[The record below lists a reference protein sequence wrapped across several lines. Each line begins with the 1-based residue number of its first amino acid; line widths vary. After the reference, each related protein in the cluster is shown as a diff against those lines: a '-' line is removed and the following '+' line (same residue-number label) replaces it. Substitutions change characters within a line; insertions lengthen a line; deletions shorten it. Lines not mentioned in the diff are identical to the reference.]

1 MMRELLEL
9 RLSAEE
15 AALYVPGY
23 ANQGLDPLD
32 TVRLHLE
39 THDPLVEELRA
50 VEAGYR
56 ARGTTLFTMC
66 AVRRHYTPRELQAAE
81 RLKVEFW
88 PFFMPSGEE
97 CGTRYDEARA
107 CPLCGAGAPQLGE
120 LRLNVGRI
128 PKSRDLA
135 FTPGAE
141 FIVSSRLVK
150 AMRARRITGFEL
162 RPVLSKGGKP
172 TDAWHQLI
180 IPSATVKTA
189 PPTFFGRSYLA
200 PEPDETRCPKGHVL
214 GRRLLSPLHVKR
226 SSLQPLDWQA
236 LKGLLGS
243 RQGLFRPHP
252 LFIISQRLYR
262 LLKELKVRNLNEE
275 VAHVG

>member
-1 MMRELLEL
+1 MRELLEL
-9 RLSAEE
+9 RLSGAK
-15 AALYVPGY
+15 AALHVPGY
-23 ANQGLDPLD
+23 ANKGLDPLD
-32 TVRLHLE
+32 TVRLQLD
-39 THDPLVEELRA
+39 THDPLVEQLRV
-50 VEAGYR
+50 VEAEYR

-66 AVRRHYTPRELQAAE
+66 EVSNRYTPRELQAAE

-135 FTPGAE
+135 VTPGAE
-141 FIVSSRLVK
+141 FVVSARLVK
-150 AMRARRITGFEL
+150 AMRAHRMTGFQL
-162 RPVLSKGGKP
+162 RPVLSKGGRP
-172 TDAWHQLI
+172 TDAWHQLL
-180 IPSATVKTA
+180 IPSATVKAT
-189 PPTFFGRSYLA
+189 PPTLFGGSYLT
-200 PEPDETRCPKGHVL
+200 PEPDEARCPQGHVL
-214 GRRLLSPLHVKR
+214 GRRLLSPLHVAR
-226 SSLQPLDWQA
+226 SSLEPLDWQA

-243 RQGLFRPHP
+243 RQGLFRPYP

>member
-1 MMRELLEL
+1 MRELLEL

-23 ANQGLDPLD
+23 ANKGLDPLD
-32 TVRLHLE
+32 TVRLHLDAR
-39 THDPLVEELRA
+39 DPLVEKLRA
-50 VEAGYR
+50 VEAEYQ

-66 AVRRHYTPRELQAAE
+66 TMRRHYAPSELQAAE
-81 RLKVEFW
+81 RLKVAFA

-97 CGTRYDEARA
+97 CGTRYDDARA

-141 FIVSSRLVK
+141 FVVSSRLAK
-150 AMRARRITGFEL
+150 AMRARRITGFQL
-162 RPVLSKGGKP
+162 RPVLSKGGRP
-172 TDAWHQLI
+172 TDAWHQLL
-180 IPSATVKTA
+180 IPSATVEA
-189 PPTFFGRSYLA
+189 SPPTLFGASYLT
-200 PEPDETRCPKGHVL
+200 PEPDEARCPQGHVL
-214 GRRLLSPLHVKR
+214 GRRLLSPLHIAR

-236 LKGLLGS
+236 LRGRLGS
-243 RQGLFRPHP
+243 RQGLFRPYP
-252 LFIISQRLYR
+252 LFIISPRLYR

>member
-1 MMRELLEL
+1 MRELLEL

-23 ANQGLDPLD
+23 ANKGLDPLD
-32 TVRLHLE
+32 TVRLHLDA
-39 THDPLVEELRA
+39 HDPLVEKLRA
-50 VEAGYR
+50 VEAGYW

-66 AVRRHYTPRELQAAE
+66 EVSNHYTPKELQAAE

-97 CGTRYDEARA
+97 CGTRYDDARA
-107 CPLCGAGAPQLGE
+107 CALCGAGAPQLGE

-135 FTPGAE
+135 CTPGAE
-141 FIVSSRLVK
+141 FIVSSRLAK
-150 AMRARRITGFEL
+150 AMRARRITGFQL
-162 RPVLSKGGKP
+162 RPVLSKGGRP
-172 TDAWHQLI
+172 TDAWHQLL
-180 IPSATVKTA
+180 IPSATVEA
-189 PPTFFGRSYLA
+189 SPPTLFGGSYLT
-200 PEPDETRCPKGHVL
+200 PEPDEARCPQGHVL
-214 GRRLLSPLHVKR
+214 GRRLLSPLHIAR

-236 LKGLLGS
+236 LRGRLGS
-243 RQGLFRPHP
+243 RQGLFRPYP

>member
-1 MMRELLEL
+1 MRETLEL
-9 RLSAEE
+9 RLSGAK
-15 AALYVPGY
+15 AALHVPGY
-23 ANQGLDPLD
+23 ETQGLDQLD

-39 THDPLVEELRA
+39 VHDPLVKQLRA
-50 VEAGYR
+50 VEAEYR

-66 AVRRHYTPRELQAAE
+66 ELSIHYTASELQAAE
-81 RLKVEFW
+81 HLKVEFW

-97 CGTRYDEARA
+97 CGTPYDDARA

-135 FTPGAE
+135 VTPGAE
-141 FIVSSRLVK
+141 FVVSSRLAK
-150 AMRARRITGFEL
+150 AMRAHRITGFEL

-172 TDAWHQLI
+172 TEAWHQLI
-180 IPSATVKTA
+180 IPAATVE
-189 PPTFFGRSYLA
+189 PTLPTRFGKSYLA
-200 PEPDETRCPKGHVL
+200 PEPDETRCPRGHVL
-214 GRRLLSPLHVKR
+214 GRRLLSPLHVAR
-226 SSLQPLDWQA
+226 SSLHALDWQA
-236 LKGLLGS
+236 LRGLLGA

-262 LLKELKVRNLNEE
+262 LLKKLKVRNLNEE
-275 VAHVG
+275 VAHVV

>member
-1 MMRELLEL
+1 MRELLEL
-9 RLSAEE
+9 RLSGAK
-15 AALYVPGY
+15 AALHVPGY
-23 ANQGLDPLD
+23 ATQGLDPLD
-32 TVRLHLE
+32 TVRLHLDVRE
-39 THDPLVEELRA
+39 PLVGKLRA
-50 VEAGYR
+50 VEAEYR
-56 ARGTTLFTMC
+56 ARGTTLFTMSELT
-66 AVRRHYTPRELQAAE
+66 VHYTARELQAAE
-81 RLKVEFW
+81 WLKVEFW

-135 FTPGAE
+135 LTPGAE
-141 FIVSSRLVK
+141 FVVSSRLVK
-150 AMRARRITGFEL
+150 AMRAHRITGFEL
-162 RPVLSKGGKP
+162 RPVLSKGGRP

-180 IPSATVKTA
+180 IPSATVEAA
-189 PPTFFGRSYLA
+189 PPTHFGRTYLA

-214 GRRLLSPLHVKR
+214 GRRVLSPLHVAR

-236 LKGLLGS
+236 LKGLLGT

-275 VAHVG
+275 VAHVV

>member
-1 MMRELLEL
+1 MREILEL
-9 RLSAEE
+9 RMSGEE
-15 AALYVPGY
+15 AALHVPGY
-23 ANQGLDPLD
+23 DTKGLDPLD
-32 TVRLHLE
+32 TVRLHLDV
-39 THDPLVEELRA
+39 HDPLVEKLRA

-66 AVRRHYTPRELQAAE
+66 EVSFRYTPSELQAAE

-97 CGTRYDEARA
+97 CGTRYDDARA

-135 FTPGAE
+135 VTPGAE
-141 FIVSSRLVK
+141 FVVSSRLVK
-150 AMRARRITGFEL
+150 AMRAHRITGFEL

-172 TDAWHQLI
+172 TEAWHQLI
-180 IPSATVKTA
+180 IPSATVELA
-189 PPTFFGRSYLA
+189 PPTLCGRSYLA
-200 PEPDETRCPKGHVL
+200 PEPDETRCPRGHVL
-214 GRRLLSPLHVKR
+214 GRRLLSPLHVAR
-226 SSLQPLDWQA
+226 SSLRALDWQA
-236 LKGLLGS
+236 LRGLLGS

-262 LLKELKVRNLNEE
+262 LLKKLKVRNLNEE
-275 VAHVG
+275 VVHLV

>member
-1 MMRELLEL
+1 MREFLEL

-23 ANQGLDPLD
+23 ATKGLDPLD
-32 TVRLHLE
+32 TVRLHRDVN
-39 THDPLVEELRA
+39 DPLVEKLRSI
-50 VEAGYR
+50 EAGYQ
-56 ARGTTLFTMC
+56 AQGTTLFSMC

-81 RLKVEFW
+81 HLKVEFW

-97 CGTRYDEARA
+97 CGTQYEDARA

-135 FTPGAE
+135 VTPGAE
-141 FIVSSRLVK
+141 FVVSSRLVK
-150 AMRARRITGFEL
+150 AMRAHRITGFEL

-172 TDAWHQLI
+172 TEAWHQLI
-180 IPSATVKTA
+180 IPSATVEAA
-189 PPTFFGRSYLA
+189 PLARFGKSYLA
-200 PEPDETRCPKGHVL
+200 PEPDETRCPRGHVL
-214 GRRLLSPLHVKR
+214 GRRLLSPLHVAR
-226 SSLQPLDWQA
+226 SSLKALDWQA
-236 LKGLLGS
+236 LRGLLGA

-262 LLKELKVRNLNEE
+262 LLKKLKVRNLNEE
-275 VAHVG
+275 VAHVV